1 MAASVAGSQY
11 AEEAA
16 SAKYRRL
23 RMFNLVAAAAL
34 LAEGALMLAL
44 SSDYSLPVTTQYL
57 GNSRGLPFPVPVDR
71 VVGRVSLGPM
81 VALFLLL
88 SGLAL
93 ALIAGPFFDWYRR
106 NLAKGV
112 NYGRWIE
119 YAITASLMIV
129 VIAMLAGVYDLSS
142 LVLIFFLNAMM
153 ILFGLMMELHNQTTD
168 RTNWAAFAFG
178 CIAGIVP
185 WVVIGLYFMSAAAD
199 QSNRIPAF
207 VYGIMISI
215 FIFFNVFA
223 VNMVFQYKK
232 VGPWKDYLY
241 GEKVYIIL
249 SLTAK
254 SALAWQVFAGTLR
267 PK

>member
-178 CIAGIVP
+178 CIAARVP
-185 WVVIGLYFMSAAAD
+185 APHCRGSEGAVPPRASGEPGRPGERLPALDDVEADAELELHPLVEAHIEAA
-199 QSNRIPAF
+199 
-207 VYGIMISI
+207 
-215 FIFFNVFA
+215 
-223 VNMVFQYKK
+223 
-232 VGPWKDYLY
+232 VG
-241 GEKVYIIL
+241 GFTV
-249 SLTAK
+249 AQH
-254 SALAWQVFAGTLR
+254 ALPRKPGDLFR
-267 PK
+267 

>member
-23 RMFNLVAAAAL
+23 RMFNLVAAAA

-93 ALIAGPFFDWYRR
+93 IAGPFFDWYRR

-142 LVLIFFLNAMM
+142 LVLIFFS
-153 ILFGLMMELHNQTTD
+153 T
-168 RTNWAAFAFG
+168 
-178 CIAGIVP
+178 P
-185 WVVIGLYFMSAAAD
+185 
-199 QSNRIPAF
+199 
-207 VYGIMISI
+207 
-215 FIFFNVFA
+215 
-223 VNMVFQYKK
+223 
-232 VGPWKDYLY
+232 
-241 GEKVYIIL
+241 
-249 SLTAK
+249 
-254 SALAWQVFAGTLR
+254 
-267 PK
+267 